1 MKNTLFFDDTF
12 TPELLENEETV
23 ANETRNTIWLHFTT
37 SDATNQKLQI
47 TVRSALYEI
56 DLTAETEYNYQLIG
70 QFWATGNVTSIRLV
84 NDGFTSEYIYITFP
98 EILST
103 DAALQEVDGGNRE
116 YQLLGKTSEA
126 LDLKADTAVYRNLRE
141 YNITTLTRIVQFV
154 FACTQARTNALL
166 TLTLTVT
173 FTGITTETLV
183 KFHLR
188 TNLIM
193 DEIFIP
199 TQTVKNGSYIITICY
214 PVENVSQNDR
224 NQVDVYMEIGEGN
237 AQIMQENA
245 IATLTGAG
253 VQGSNKFTGLIEC
266 IDITRRFDVPED
278 VTVKTETESL
288 SIETQIP
295 VGDTFSETVPLL
307 ILPEI
312 PVADVMNDAIR
323 IINYELDMQRVLE
336 DDETERITD
345 GADDYR
351 YTEREHS

>member
-214 PVENVSQNDR
+214 PVENVSQSDR
-224 NQVDVYMEIGEGN
+224 NQVDVYMEVGEGN
-237 AQIMQENA
+237 AQILQENA

-253 VQGSNKFTGLIEC
+253 VQGSSKFTGLIEC
-266 IDITRRFDVPED
+266 IDITNRFEIADGL
-278 VTVKTETESL
+278 TVIAPAESINI
-288 SIETQIP
+288 SKQIP
-295 VGDTFSETVPLL
+295 VGDDLTDTVTELS
-307 ILPEI
+307 IAELPI
-312 PVADVMNDAIR
+312 TDTMTDTVR
-323 IINYELDMQRVLE
+323 IINYELDKQRVLE
-336 DDETERITD
+336 DGTTERVTED
-345 GADDYR
+345 AADYR